1 MQLNGLLERLRT
13 DGRYRETRAALDTPQ
28 TALNVI
34 HAAHPFFVAALHQ
47 DIKQPII
54 YITAKIKRAYDV
66 SEQMP
71 VWLGADVPVLRFNE
85 PSPKFYQH
93 APWGDS
99 AARGRLETLAALHA
113 PQTLAAHP
121 IVVTSAHALMP
132 KTMPFHLF
140 RRSSITLNAGERADI
155 NRLLQQLVD
164 IGYESASQVLDV
176 GTFSR
181 RGSIVDVYPLDAN
194 TPIRIDFFGDEI
206 DSLRTF
212 DPSTQQSQGGER
224 LTTLIIPPAREVLPT
239 QAKTLTSRLSAWFD
253 ALPDEVDIRKDALP
267 LSEGVPF
274 THLEFYGAYLYT
286 QPITLLHYA
295 PDALVIVEDM
305 DALRA
310 TFDETIEA
318 AELTRQALIAEGRLP
333 QDYPIPYVTWAEFEE
348 SLHEHSVVTFSTQ
361 SPSLGGLF
369 TPEERFGGQ
378 VKNVIAQLTR
388 TQRNNESA
396 VVISQQ
402 TARLTDLWRERSAE
416 QHVPIAQS
424 METLPNAGDVIFVH
438 GGLHE
443 GFTLNTTPR
452 LHVITDAELF
462 GWSRPEPRRRP
473 TKKVARLPESDY
485 GEWGE
490 GEFIVHVDYGI
501 GRFLGMRKQTID
513 GVEREYLVIEY
524 GGNDTLYVPI
534 HQADRLTRYIGADD
548 TPPTLNRIGK
558 ADWDTVRN
566 RVKKAV
572 EEDARELLELYASR
586 AKSEGFAFATDDHWQ
601 HELEA
606 SFAYV
611 ETDDQ
616 LRALR
621 EIKKDMEQ
629 PIPMDR
635 LICGDVGYGKT
646 EVALRAAF
654 KAANN
659 SKQVAVLVPTTLL
672 AQQHYETF
680 RARLSPF
687 GVRVELM
694 SRFRSGEEQNR
705 VLPKIA
711 SGEVDILIGTHR
723 ILSSDI
729 TIPNLGLVIIDEEQR
744 FGVKQKEHFKH
755 LRTQVDVLTLTATP
769 IPRTLYMSLVGVRD
783 ISMIQTPPEERLPVI
798 THVGPF
804 NAQLVRQAVLREL
817 ERGGQVF
824 VVHNRVK
831 TIDMVREQLEEI
843 VPEARVITGHGQM
856 NERHLEGV
864 MGAFGRGEYDI
875 LLSTAIVEN
884 GIDIPNANTLIVD
897 RADWFGLSQL
907 YQLRGRVGRG
917 AQQAYAF
924 FFHHA
929 SGRLNEEARERLHT
943 LAENTHLGAGYQIAM
958 RDLEI
963 RGAGDILSTRQTGH
977 VQAVGLNLYVQL
989 LSQAVQHLKGE
1000 KPSQLAPTNTAA
1012 LILNLPIA
1020 AYVPAEYIEDLSLRL
1035 QIYRRIGD
1043 LHTAAQVEAMRAELI
1058 DRFGKTPEAVE
1069 GLLYQIQVKLLAQR
1083 ARATAITSGAG
1094 KLQIKL
1100 PYLPQIDRAALNE
1113 DLGRDVAVTR
1123 TAVEVTVGQTN
1134 AWQKRLLEV
1143 LELLAQREQYA
1154 GEAA

>member
-1 MQLNGLLERLRT
+1 MYLKGLLESLRA
-13 DGRYRETRAALDTPQ
+13 DARYRQIHNTFRRPNI
-28 TALNVI
+28 ALNVI
-34 HAAHPFFVAALHQ
+34 RAAQPFVLAALHQ
-47 DIKQPII
+47 DLGRPLI
-54 YITAKIKRAYDV
+54 YVTAKIKRAYDV
-66 SEQMP
+66 SEQLP
-71 VWLGADVPVLRFNE
+71 VWLGADVPVLRFND
-85 PSPKFYQH
+85 PAPKFYQH
-93 APWGDS
+93 APWGD
-99 AARGRLETLAALHA
+99 AAIHGRLETLAALHA
-113 PQTLAAHP
+113 SETLAAP
-121 IVVTSAHALMP
+121 PVVITSAHALML
-132 KTMPFHLF
+132 KTMPYHQF
-140 RRSSITLNAGERADI
+140 RRSSITLKVNERADI

-164 IGYESASQVLDV
+164 IGYESVSQVVDL

-181 RGSIVDVYPLDAN
+181 RGSIIDVYPLDAN

-212 DPSTQQSQGGER
+212 DPSTQQSRDGMR
-224 LTTLIIPPAREVLPT
+224 LASVTIPPAREVLPS
-239 QAKTLTSRLSAWFD
+239 QAKTLAPRLSAWLS
-253 ALPDEVDIRKDALP
+253 ALPEENDIRRDALP
-267 LSEGVPF
+267 LREGVPF
-274 THLEFYGAYLYT
+274 PHLEFYGAYLYN
-286 QPITLLHYA
+286 QPITLLNYA
-295 PDALVIVEDM
+295 PEALVVIEDIEE
-305 DALRA
+305 LRA
-310 TFDETIEA
+310 VFNETIEA
-318 AELTRQALIAEGRLP
+318 AELARQSLIGEDRLP
-333 QDYPIPYVTWAEFEE
+333 QDFPIPYVTWGEFEE
-348 SLHEHSVVTFSTQ
+348 VLREHQVVAFDAQ
-361 SPSLGGLF
+361 SETLSGLF
-369 TPEERFGGQ
+369 TPGERFGGQ
-378 VKNVIAQLTR
+378 VKNVVTQLAR
-388 TQRNNESA
+388 IQRNNESA

-402 TARLTDLWRERSAE
+402 SARLADLWRERSSE
-416 QHVPIAQS
+416 QHVPITQHIESALRTS
-424 METLPNAGDVIFVH
+424 EVLFVH

-443 GFTLNTTPR
+443 GFTLNTLPR
-452 LHVITDAELF
+452 VHLITDAELF

-473 TKKVARLPESDY
+473 TKKIARLPESEY
-485 GEWGE
+485 GEWRE
-490 GEFIVHVDYGI
+490 GDFVVHVDYGI
-501 GRFLGMRKQTID
+501 GRFLEMRKQTID
-513 GVEREYLVIEY
+513 GIEREYLVIEY
-524 GGNDTLYVPI
+524 GGNDMLYVPI
-534 HQADRLTRYIGADD
+534 HQADRLTRYVGADD
-548 TPPTLNRIGK
+548 SPPALNRIGK
-558 ADWDTVRN
+558 ADWETVRN

-572 EEDARELLELYASR
+572 EEDARELLELYARR
-586 AKSEGFAFATDDHWQ
+586 AKSEGFAFAADDHWQ

-606 SFAYV
+606 SFPYV
-611 ETDDQ
+611 ETEDQ

-621 EIKKDMEQ
+621 EIKADMEK

-659 SKQVAVLVPTTLL
+659 GKQVAVLVPTTLL

-680 RARLSPF
+680 RTRLSPF

-694 SRFRSGEEQNR
+694 SRFRTTEEQSR

-711 SGEVDILIGTHR
+711 SGEIDVLIGTHR
-723 ILSSDI
+723 ILSPDI

-744 FGVKQKEHFKH
+744 FGVKQKEHFKR

-769 IPRTLYMSLVGVRD
+769 IPRTLYMSLVGARD

-843 VPEARVITGHGQM
+843 VPEARVIVGHGQM

-864 MGAFGRGEYDI
+864 MSAFGRGEYDI
-875 LLSTAIVEN
+875 LLSTSIVEN

-897 RADWFGLSQL
+897 RADWFGLAQL

-917 AQQAYAF
+917 AQQAYAY
-924 FFHHA
+924 FFHHT
-929 SGRLNEEARERLHT
+929 SGRLSEEARERLHT

-989 LSQAVQHLKGE
+989 LSQAVQQLKGE
-1000 KPSQLAPTNTAA
+1000 KPSQLAPTNNAA
-1012 LILNLPIA
+1012 LVLHLPIA
-1020 AYVPAEYIEDLSLRL
+1020 AYLPAEYIEDLSLRL

-1043 LHTAAQVEAMRAELI
+1043 LRTITQIDAMRAELI
-1058 DRFGKTPEAVE
+1058 DRFGKLPEAVE

-1083 ARATAITSGAG
+1083 ARATAIVSAPN
-1094 KLQIKL
+1094 KVQIKL
-1100 PYLPQIDRAALNE
+1100 PYLSQIDREALND
-1113 DLGRDVAVTR
+1113 DLGRDVTVTR
-1123 TAVEVTVGQTN
+1123 TAVEVVVGQTQ
-1134 AWQKRLLEV
+1134 AWQKRLIEV
-1143 LELLAQREQYA
+1143 LMLLAQREQYA

>member
-1 MQLNGLLERLRT
+1 MHLKGLLESLRA
-13 DGRYRETRAALDTPQ
+13 DARYRQMHDTFGQ
-28 TALNVI
+28 TNTALNVMR
-34 HAAHPFFVAALHQ
+34 AAQPFVLAALHQ
-47 DIKQPII
+47 DLARPLI
-54 YITAKIKRAYDV
+54 YVTAKIKRAYDV
-66 SEQMP
+66 SEQLP

-85 PSPKFYQH
+85 PAPKFYQH
-93 APWGDS
+93 APWGDA

-113 PQTLAAHP
+113 PETLAAHP
-121 IVVTSAHALMP
+121 AVVTSAHALML
-132 KTMPFHLF
+132 KTMPYHQF
-140 RRSSITLNAGERADI
+140 RRNSITLKVNERADI

-164 IGYESASQVLDV
+164 IGYESVSQVLDA
-176 GTFSR
+176 GMFSR
-181 RGSIVDVYPLDAN
+181 RGSIIDVYPLDAN
-194 TPIRIDFFGDEI
+194 APIRIDFFGDEI

-212 DPSTQQSQGGER
+212 DPSTQQSQSGVR
-224 LTTLIIPPAREVLPT
+224 LASVTIPPAREVLPS
-239 QAKTLTSRLSAWFD
+239 QAKTLAPRLSAWLN
-253 ALPDEVDIRKDALP
+253 ALPEENDIRKDALP

-274 THLEFYGAYLYT
+274 AHLEFYGAYLYS
-286 QPITLLHYA
+286 QPVTLLNYA
-295 PDALVIVEDM
+295 PDALIVIEDFEE
-305 DALRA
+305 LRA
-310 TFDETIEA
+310 AFNETIEA
-318 AELTRQALIAEGRLP
+318 AELARQSLTSESRLP
-333 QDYPIPYVTWAEFEE
+333 QDFPVPYVTWDEFEE
-348 SLHEHSVVTFSTQ
+348 SLHEHRVVTFDTQ
-361 SPSLGGLF
+361 SETLSGLF

-378 VKNVIAQLTR
+378 VKNVVAQLTR
-388 TQRNNESA
+388 AQRNNESA

-402 TARLTDLWRERSAE
+402 SARLADLWRERSTD
-416 QHVPIAQS
+416 QHVSIAQHIES
-424 METLPNAGDVIFVH
+424 APRTGDVLFVH
-438 GGLHE
+438 GGLRE
-443 GFTLNTTPR
+443 GFTLNTAPR
-452 LHVITDAELF
+452 VHLITDSELF

-473 TKKVARLPESDY
+473 AKKVARLPESEY
-485 GEWGE
+485 GEWRE

-501 GRFLGMRKQTID
+501 GRFLEMRKQTID
-513 GVEREYLVIEY
+513 AIEREYLVIEY

-548 TPPTLNRIGK
+548 SVPTLNRIGK
-558 ADWDTVRN
+558 ADWETVRN

-586 AKSEGFAFATDDHWQ
+586 AKSEGFAFAPDDHWQ

-606 SFAYV
+606 SFPYV

-621 EIKKDMEQ
+621 EIKADMEQ
-629 PIPMDR
+629 AIPMDR

-659 SKQVAVLVPTTLL
+659 SKQVIVLVPTTLL

-694 SRFRSGEEQNR
+694 SRFKTAEEQSR

-711 SGEVDILIGTHR
+711 SGEVDVLIGTHR

-729 TIPNLGLVIIDEEQR
+729 TLPNLGLVIIDEEQR
-744 FGVKQKEHFKH
+744 FGVKQKEHFKR

-783 ISMIQTPPEERLPVI
+783 ISMIQTPPEERLPII

-864 MGAFGRGEYDI
+864 MSAFGRGEYDV
-875 LLSTAIVEN
+875 LLSTSIVEN

-897 RADWFGLSQL
+897 RADWFGLAQL

-917 AQQAYAF
+917 AQQAYAY

-989 LSQAVQHLKGE
+989 LAQAVQQLKGE
-1000 KPSQLAPTNTAA
+1000 KPSQLAPTNSAA
-1012 LILNLPIA
+1012 LVLNLPIA

-1043 LHTAAQVEAMRAELI
+1043 LHTVAQIDAMRAELL
-1058 DRFGKTPEAVE
+1058 DRFGKLPEAVE

-1083 ARATAITSGAG
+1083 ARATAITSAPN
-1094 KLQIKL
+1094 KVQIKL
-1100 PYLPQIDRAALNE
+1100 PYLSQIDREALNE

-1123 TAVEVTVGQTN
+1123 TAVEITLGQTQI
-1134 AWQKRLLEV
+1134 WQKRLIEV
-1143 LELLAQREQYA
+1143 LTLLAQREQYA